1 MHHNSHVQKEEKYL
15 RPCPLCGKIVNTKDE
30 KHTLYDCRNF
40 LLQKYYREKDK
51 KKLRELERK
60 IEKINEKLGTK
71 SKNLVDR

>member
-1 MHHNSHVQKEEKYL
+1 MRHNSREEKYL
-15 RPCPLCGKIVNTKDE
+15 RPCPMCGKIVNTKDE
-30 KHTLYDCRNF
+30 THTLYDCRNF

-51 KKLRELERK
+51 KKLKELEKK